1 MNERVVPV
9 GMGWVSDWSDSA
21 ATANELLVTT
31 LRRCAEAASRQGGG
45 ETDEILDYQIVLTN
59 PVARITTLSTRPLTI
74 VSAVARFVWMVSH
87 SNRLADIA
95 FYEPKVSGYTDD
107 GLSVP
112 GSDYGQRI
120 FQPAPNLDQVEGVI
134 SRLREDLSSR
144 RAAVVIWQPGDAV
157 RQSTDIPCAFGAFYH
172 VRDGKLI
179 ATTIMRSNNAF
190 RLLPFNV
197 FEFSLVAEMIAS
209 EVGVEL
215 GTYVHFAASMHV
227 IESERARAR
236 SVLEEAERTNLLP
249 NAGEMSR
256 MPAGRPALRQ
266 ARELCKLESKLRHDH
281 AGVANSTVEELLR
294 EPGKIL
300 DPYWLAFYQV
310 LLSHAL
316 ARANRIQAAED
327 VATRLPAYF
336 RGGVL
341 RALDNLPQLNATSQ
355 LTLESSFDPKL
366 ETGLQTLDQAFA
378 PTASETNA
386 AVVQL
391 LDHIQTIERRRG
403 SRLSIAVIKMLHDQ
417 LVVRA
422 PIRIAARSEG
432 HGSSLDRNNLSLQ
445 EVESALSE
453 IERSQQV

>member
-1 MNERVVPV
+1 
-9 GMGWVSDWSDSA
+9 
-21 ATANELLVTT
+21 
-31 LRRCAEAASRQGGG
+31 
-45 ETDEILDYQIVLTN
+45 
-59 PVARITTLSTRPLTI
+59 
-74 VSAVARFVWMVSH
+74 
-87 SNRLADIA
+87 
-95 FYEPKVSGYTDD
+95 
-107 GLSVP
+107 
-112 GSDYGQRI
+112 
-120 FQPAPNLDQVEGVI
+120 
-134 SRLREDLSSR
+134 
-144 RAAVVIWQPGDAV
+144 
-157 RQSTDIPCAFGAFYH
+157 
-172 VRDGKLI
+172 
-179 ATTIMRSNNAF
+179 
-190 RLLPFNV
+190 
-197 FEFSLVAEMIAS
+197 
-209 EVGVEL
+209 
-215 GTYVHFAASMHV
+215 
-227 IESERARAR
+227 
-236 SVLEEAERTNLLP
+236 
-249 NAGEMSR
+249 
-256 MPAGRPALRQ
+256 
-266 ARELCKLESKLRHDH
+266 
-281 AGVANSTVEELLR
+281 LR